1 MRKLL
6 LTDVDGVVLN
16 WSEQFNKYL
25 KQYHPDKALMDPTTF
40 LQTEDIGQLIKG
52 YNLTAWI
59 GFLQPLRDA
68 QEVLPRFKEQGW
80 TIIACTSMGTDQYAN
95 ALRKQNMEQVFPNVF
110 DRIDIIP
117 FMEPKD
123 KWLSHYKDSGAVW
136 VEDKWANAIAGAD
149 QRLNTYLMRHEY
161 NANGDDS
168 RITKVDNWQQIA
180 SKVL

>member
-25 KQYHPDKALMDPTTF
+25 KQYHPEKALMDPTTF
-40 LQTEDIGQLIKG
+40 SQTEDIGQLIKG

-59 GFLQPLRDA
+59 GYLQPHKDA
-68 QEVLPRFKEQGW
+68 AEILPKFKQAGYD
-80 TIIACTSMGTDQYAN
+80 IICCTAMGHDPYSYS
-95 ALRKQNMEQVFPNVF
+95 LRKQNLENIFPGLISRVDVTGF
-110 DRIDIIP
+110 GQ
-117 FMEPKD
+117 PKTE
-123 KWLSHYKDSGAVW
+123 WLSQYKGSGAIW
-136 VEDKWANAIAGAD
+136 VEDKWTNAIAGVTTG
-149 QRLNTYLMRHEY
+149 LNTYLMRHEY
-161 NANGDDS
+161 NASGDDS